1 MRFLNGFEATRTLLL
16 AVVTS
21 TCFLIALGTAL
32 FASGASDTK
41 RHFEINYPDLTWLK
55 AGCSEDDGPCSKE
68 AVKLASALYTLGQ
81 AQAAAEEAY
90 EAWVNCLDET
100 GGDPNPDPSLPL
112 ASTVSIL
119 EPTR

>member
-1 MRFLNGFEATRTLLL
+1 MRFLSGFEANRTLLL

-21 TCFLIALGTAL
+21 TCFLIALGTGL
-32 FASGASDTK
+32 SASITPVTK
-41 RHFEINYPDLTWLK
+41 KHFEISRPDLTMLQ

-68 AVKLASALYTLGQ
+68 AVKLASALYTLEQ

-90 EAWVNCLDET
+90 EAWVNCLDAN
-100 GGDPNPDPSLPL
+100 GGGPTPNPSLPEK
-112 ASTVSIL
+112 TFSIL